1 MSRIYKIGKQIGEL
15 GGGLNTNMHVCLAFK
30 LEMMEFQTNLAEC
43 QGNGG
48 EPCLRETIMMI
59 AISSINQHGEGR
71 EMRSGTN

>member
-1 MSRIYKIGKQIGEL
+1 
-15 GGGLNTNMHVCLAFK
+15 
-30 LEMMEFQTNLAEC
+30 MEFQTNLAEC